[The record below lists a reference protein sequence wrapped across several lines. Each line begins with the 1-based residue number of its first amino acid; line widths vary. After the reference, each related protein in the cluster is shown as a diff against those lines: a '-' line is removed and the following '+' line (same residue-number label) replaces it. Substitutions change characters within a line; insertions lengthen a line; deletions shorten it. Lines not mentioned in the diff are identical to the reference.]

1 MAKKNQAH
9 RPDQNLFDYQTQR
22 KARFATHDAITGAI
36 FGGIIGNLVGGTVGA
51 HILGPTVHDFMPL
64 YKPMVFLGGFQAYSL
79 IPFVKPFLE
88 YYTKYPLISDAF
100 WVAAGITAAFAS
112 AGYWIGS
119 KKAGKAREQILE
131 NDIHGSAHWATRE
144 EVERMSL
151 LPDTKKKSD
160 RICYVG
166 GYKEGK
172 ALMYLRHDGTEHI
185 IAFAPT
191 RSGKG
196 VGLVLPT
203 LLGGWKESVVVH
215 DIKGENYALTA
226 GYRRKMG
233 SKVLKFNP
241 GFATEN
247 DDDVNHEEAQNC
259 HFNPL
264 EEIRVGTKF
273 EVKDVMNIAT
283 MIVDPDGKGLNDH
296 WQKTGFALLV
306 SVILHVLYT
315 QPDKTM
321 RGVSAYLN
329 DPELSNV
336 DVAFERMMRIEHDPA
351 GKFQWKDQRGNS
363 TRVHPVIA
371 QSAREMLNKADN
383 EKSGVISTMNSF
395 LSLYRDPIVAGWT
408 EYSDFRIIDLQD
420 HEDPVSLYLVTSPE
434 DKNRLKP
441 LIRLILNQIA
451 SRFTAANRLVQEDG
465 RIVCV
470 GKHRLLLL
478 LDEFPS
484 LGKMDIFQDAIAFL
498 AGYNVKL
505 MLITQD
511 AAQLEDEAHGYGK
524 SGSKAIIGNCHIRI
538 IYAPNQ
544 IETAKWVS
552 DMLGT
557 KTITMENTNQTYQGS
572 VLPQAQGMS
581 TSLTYQSRALLTP
594 DEVMR
599 LRGPKKDG
607 DRIVEAGDMLVLA
620 AGFAPVYGQQI
631 LYFKDPVFLKRA
643 RVPAP
648 MESDVLCHGKDYVKI
663 FGPHGGVVEAPS
675 DEFPQ
680 AAMPDD
686 LMEEIDAGRKS
697 AATQGGGDEVIS
709 DEAVADALAAVS
721 ALPEEFLNLIR

>member
-36 FGGIIGNLVGGTVGA
+36 FGGVIGNLIGGTVGA
-51 HILGPTVHDFMPL
+51 HILGSTAHDFMPL
-64 YKPMVFLGGFQAYSL
+64 YKPMVFLGGVQAYSL
-79 IPFVKPFLE
+79 IPFFKPFLE
-88 YYTKYPLISDAF
+88 YYTKYPLISEAF
-100 WVAAGITAAFAS
+100 WVAAGITAAFAGT
-112 AGYWIGS
+112 GYWIGS
-119 KKAGKAREQILE
+119 KKAGKAQQQILE
-131 NDIHGSAHWATRE
+131 NDIHGSAHWATRK

-172 ALMYLRHDGTEHI
+172 ALYYLQDTDTIHI

-203 LLGGWKESVVVH
+203 LLGGWKDSVVVH
-215 DIKGENYALTA
+215 DIKGENYALTS
-226 GYRRKMG
+226 GYRRKIG
-233 SKVLKFNP
+233 NKVFKFNP

-247 DDDVNHEEAQNC
+247 DDDMNRNEAQNC

-329 DPELSNV
+329 DPELSNM

-408 EYSDFRIIDLQD
+408 EFSDFRIVDLQD
-420 HEDPVSLYLVTSPE
+420 ADDPVSLYLVTSPE

-451 SRFTAANRLVQEDG
+451 SRFTAENRLAQKG
-465 RIVCV
+465 NRITCI

-484 LGKMDIFQDAIAFL
+484 LGKLDAFKDGIGFL

-505 MLITQD
+505 MLIAQSKS
-511 AAQLEDEAHGYGK
+511 QLEDETHGYGK
-524 SGSKAIIGNCHIRI
+524 AGGTTIIENCGVRV
-538 IYAPNQ
+538 IYAPNN
-544 IETAKWVS
+544 IDTAEWVS
-552 DMLGT
+552 KMLGT
-557 KTITMENTNQTYQGS
+557 RTLTMENNNQTYQGS
-572 VLPQAQGMS
+572 VLPQAQGSS

-599 LRGPKKDG
+599 LRGPRKDG
-607 DRIVEAGDMLVLA
+607 ELIVEAGDMLILK
-620 AGFAPVYGQQI
+620 AGFAPVYGQQM
-631 LYFKDPVFLKRA
+631 LYFNDPLFAKRA
-643 RVPAP
+643 EFPAP
-648 MESDVLCHGKDYVKI
+648 TETDVLCHGKDYVKI

-686 LMEEIDAGRKS
+686 LMEEIDAGRKP
-697 AATQGGGDEVIS
+697 AAAQGGGDEVVS